1 MERSKP
7 PENRRREVAYLINQ
21 YPAPS
26 HSFIRREIHA
36 LEAQGWTVHRF
47 THRRSQ
53 APLIDPLDRD
63 EAQRTCVLL
72 DSGLNTFLA
81 AGTYWLIRHPR
92 RTLLTL
98 RRSLADARTSQ
109 RPAIAHLGYFAL
121 ACVLSRRLQQ
131 LGYPHL
137 HVHFGTNPADVA
149 RLCRTLC
156 NLTYSV
162 TFHGPHEYETPDRL
176 NLAGK
181 IADASFIAVISDTG
195 RRAMRACHSES
206 GHKLITVRCGL
217 DPAWFTRPVFPVT
230 QAPRLVCVA
239 RLDAQKNPLLLVEAA
254 ALLAARGVAFELTL
268 LGDGALR
275 AEVERQ
281 ITRHGLESCVL
292 PRGWSSQKQVAQ
304 HLQACRALVLSSH
317 NEGLPVA
324 IMEANAV
331 GRPAI
336 APDVG
341 AVRELVETGI
351 TGWLVPPHDP
361 VALADAIQECLAA
374 SEAQLLALGR
384 RARERVRARHDIRA
398 STRLLGAAF
407 DRAAS

>member
-1 MERSKP
+1 
-7 PENRRREVAYLINQ
+7 
-21 YPAPS
+21 
-26 HSFIRREIHA
+26 
-36 LEAQGWTVHRF
+36 
-47 THRRSQ
+47 
-53 APLIDPLDRD
+53 
-63 EAQRTCVLL
+63 
-72 DSGLNTFLA
+72 
-81 AGTYWLIRHPR
+81 
-92 RTLLTL
+92 
-98 RRSLADARTSQ
+98 
-109 RPAIAHLGYFAL
+109 
-121 ACVLSRRLQQ
+121 
-131 LGYPHL
+131 
-137 HVHFGTNPADVA
+137 
-149 RLCRTLC
+149 
-156 NLTYSV
+156 
-162 TFHGPHEYETPDRL
+162 
-176 NLAGK
+176 
-181 IADASFIAVISDTG
+181 
-195 RRAMRACHSES
+195 MRACHSES

-292 PRGWSSQKQVAQ
+292 PRGWSNQQQVTQ

-317 NEGLPVA
+317 DEGLPVA
-324 IMEANAV
+324 IMEAYAV

-336 APDVG
+336 APNVG